1 MKETRSQMGLILLLA
16 FVLEA
21 LPLPA
26 WFGGF
31 WPSWVA
37 LVVIRYSLLAPRLGG
52 LGLGFLGGLLL
63 DIYTGAVLGQHA
75 IAYCLLAYVGIR
87 QHLLVRP
94 KSMAQQVGFVALLL
108 LLAEV
113 AIWVVDGWT
122 GRSTGDWS
130 RWLPILTS
138 AALWPVLQR
147 QR

>member
-1 MKETRSQMGLILLLA
+1 MKSTRVQMWSFLLAA

-26 WFGGF
+26 WFNVF

-37 LVVIRYSLLAPRLGG
+37 LVIIRWSLLAPRLGG
-52 LGLGFLGGLLL
+52 LGLGFVGGLLL
-63 DIYTGAVLGQHA
+63 DVYTGAVLGQHA
-75 IAYCLLAYVGIR
+75 MAYCLLAYGGIR

-94 KSMAQQVGFVALLL
+94 KSMAQQIGFVAALL

-113 AIWVVDGWT
+113 VIWTVDGWA
-122 GRSTGDWS
+122 GRSTGDWT
-130 RWLPILTS
+130 RWVSILTS
-138 AALWPVLQR
+138 AALWPLLQR